1 MSEAHSNPSQVRPD
15 VIVVD
20 EAPLNIPT
28 PMMNMKNQSARAT
41 ELSSSASAADVA
53 VTTGGMSN
61 LSNDAIHIGGSEG
74 GHNSPPAQVTEMSN
88 AIRPATT
95 TIEIVVPTASQAIP
109 SSQGDEAHAES
120 QCHKER
126 IRAHKRAA
134 KRQAEQF
141 EKVSNY
147 YFFTRLKV
155 HPGFESLNVNEFMPS
170 LKSNFEMI
178 KI

>member
-41 ELSSSASAADVA
+41 EPSSSASAADA
-53 VTTGGMSN
+53 VTIGGMSN

-95 TIEIVVPTASQAIP
+95 PIEIVVPTASQALP
-109 SSQGDEAHAES
+109 FSQGDEAHAES

-141 EKVSNY
+141 EKAIII
-147 YFFTRLKV
+147 FFTRLKA
-155 HPGFESLNVNEFMPS
+155 HQGF
-170 LKSNFEMI
+170 
-178 KI
+178 

>member
-41 ELSSSASAADVA
+41 EPSSSASAADVA
-53 VTTGGMSN
+53 VTIGGMSN

-95 TIEIVVPTASQAIP
+95 SIEIVVPTASQDLPI
-109 SSQGDEAHAES
+109 SQGDEANADS

-141 EKVSNY
+141 EKVSII
-147 YFFTRLKV
+147 FFTRLKV
-155 HPGFESLNVNEFMPS
+155 HPGFESLTVNEFMPS
-170 LKSNFEMI
+170 LKSFEMI
-178 KI
+178 